1 MDATNGEK
9 NFTPIFSIQAERLT
23 TKHHWLLK
31 CAEKNIPDFLYF
43 QVGSGRDAS
52 PRRPYLNSY
61 REQAPALQ
69 IQNTDGSADKMA
81 AQD

>member
-52 PRRPYLNSY
+52 PRRPEWQSCLGRLGEASLP
-61 REQAPALQ
+61 E
-69 IQNTDGSADKMA
+69 
-81 AQD
+81 

>member
-31 CAEKNIPDFLYF
+31 CAEKNIPDFLYSKLF
-43 QVGSGRDAS
+43 QLVVRGGHRNFSHWKPFD
-52 PRRPYLNSY
+52 RPLC
-61 REQAPALQ
+61 PAQ
-69 IQNTDGSADKMA
+69 
-81 AQD
+81 